1 METRTLP
8 SKDAVLQRASRL
20 FWERPFAPGDLDA
33 YPRWVVSRVIHYGDL
48 EDVRGLAAIMGKQA
62 FLTAISGLRVQSAKV
77 AALWDAVLKLEGHPC
92 TLQRSRRQAAS
103 SWPP

>member
-33 YPRWVVSRVIHYGDL
+33 YPRWVVSRVIHYG
-48 EDVRGLAAIMGKQA
+48 EEFFVREVRRL
-62 FLTAISGLRVQSAKV
+62 
-77 AALWDAVLKLEGHPC
+77 VLP
-92 TLQRSRRQAAS
+92 
-103 SWPP
+103 